1 MFGLSTA
8 AAAVLG
14 GALVAAGSVYSSK
27 VQAKATRYAANVQ
40 REASDKA
47 LKQQTTEFRQANQNT
62 AGTESILDQ
71 NAGSDTGSTMLTG
84 PGGISLDDLILGKG
98 ANLLGGN
105 K

>member
-1 MFGLSTA
+1 MFGLSAA
-8 AAAVLG
+8 AAAVIS
-14 GALVAAGSVYSSK
+14 GALVTAGSVYSSR
-27 VQAKATRYAANVQ
+27 VQAKATRRAANVQ
-40 REASDKA
+40 REASDNA

-62 AGTESILDQ
+62 ADTESILDQ